1 MRPNYIMKTDD
12 DTFVRVDEV
21 LRGLRNTRKSKGLLY
36 GSIEYNNQPR
46 RDPTDKWYISTDV
59 RKAAIFIH
67 VNFKSLL
74 DFRVEH
80 IYMI

>member
-21 LRGLRNTRKSKGLLY
+21 LRGLRNRRKRKGLLY
-36 GSIEYNNQPR
+36 GLIEYNSQPR

-59 RKAAIFIH
+59 RKGSIFIS
-67 VNFKSLL
+67 VNFKILL
-74 DFRVEH
+74 DFHVEH
-80 IYMI
+80 VYMV